1 MMNFTADQLPFSK
14 LRSTNGLLFLS
25 GELPIPEAGPMPED
39 IALQTDLTLHRIDA
53 SLRNVGLSLA
63 NVVQVTVHLARA
75 EDFAAFNAAYRKHF
89 QAPYPTRTTVVAQLL
104 IPGALI
110 EITVIAAIELATEVT
125 SDAR

>member
-1 MMNFTADQLPFSK
+1 MTLTANQLPFSK

-25 GELPIPEAGPMPED
+25 GELPIPDAGPIPED

-53 SLRNVGLSLA
+53 SLRGVGLSLA
-63 NVVQVTVHLARA
+63 SVVQVTVHLARA

-89 QAPYPTRTTVVAQLL
+89 QSPYPTRTTVVAQLL
-104 IPGALI
+104 LPGARI
-110 EITVIAAIELATEVT
+110 EITVIAAMEPATEAT

>member
-1 MMNFTADQLPFSK
+1 MTLTANQLPFSK

-25 GELPIPEAGPMPED
+25 GELPIPDAGAIPED

-53 SLRNVGLSLA
+53 SLRGVGLSLA
-63 NVVQVTVHLARA
+63 SVVQVTVHLARA

-89 QAPYPTRTTVVAQLL
+89 QSPYPTRTTVVAQLL
-104 IPGALI
+104 LPGARI
-110 EITVIAAIELATEVT
+110 EITVIAAMEPATEAS

>member
-1 MMNFTADQLPFSK
+1 MTLTANQLPFSK

-25 GELPIPEAGPMPED
+25 GELPIPDAGPIPED

-53 SLRNVGLSLA
+53 SLRGVGLSLA
-63 NVVQVTVHLARA
+63 SVVQVTVHLARA

-89 QAPYPTRTTVVAQLL
+89 QSPYPTRTTVVAQLL
-104 IPGALI
+104 LPGARI
-110 EITVIAAIELATEVT
+110 EISVIAAMEPATEAS

>member
-1 MMNFTADQLPFSK
+1 MTLTANQLPFSK

-25 GELPIPEAGPMPED
+25 GELPIPDAGPIPED

-53 SLRNVGLSLA
+53 SLRGVGLSLA
-63 NVVQVTVHLARA
+63 SVVQVTVHLARA

-89 QAPYPTRTTVVAQLL
+89 QSPYPTRTTVVAQLL
-104 IPGALI
+104 LPGARI
-110 EITVIAAIELATEVT
+110 EITVIAAMEPATEAS

>member
-1 MMNFTADQLPFSK
+1 MTLTANQLPFSK

-25 GELPIPEAGPMPED
+25 GELPIPDAGPIPED

-53 SLRNVGLSLA
+53 SLRGVGLSLA
-63 NVVQVTVHLARA
+63 SVVQVTVHLARA

-89 QAPYPTRTTVVAQLL
+89 QSPYPTRTTVVAQLL
-104 IPGALI
+104 VPGARI
-110 EITVIAAIELATEVT
+110 EITVTAAARLETEAM